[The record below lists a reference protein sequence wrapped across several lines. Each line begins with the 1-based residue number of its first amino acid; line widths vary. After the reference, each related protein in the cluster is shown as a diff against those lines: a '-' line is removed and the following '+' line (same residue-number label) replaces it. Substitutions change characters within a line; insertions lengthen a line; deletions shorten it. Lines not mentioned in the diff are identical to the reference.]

1 MKKAVK
7 VLYGLTAA
15 ALMLLGSASAFAG
28 GSKDAKP
35 AAKASVK
42 TLVYGTTDKVSDMDP
57 ASAYD
62 IHTWDV
68 FQNIDKGLLAYTA
81 GTTDI
86 VPGLASSFDVN
97 ATGDVF
103 TFHLRPGL
111 KFTDGTPLTAT
122 IVKWSIDRVI
132 ALGGDPS
139 WLVSDFVKEVTAKDD
154 LTVVFTLKQPCAFFP
169 SLAAT
174 PTYFPVNPNDFPA
187 DKIIKDISE
196 LKSGVLSGLGAYKLT
211 SFKRDEEAV
220 FEANPEYYG
229 AKPDV
234 SRIVIRYFA
243 DATTMRLA
251 FEKGEIDLVYKS
263 LNPSDIKDLSAKSE
277 FVTNRLPGPQIRYIC
292 FETSESMFKDKVLR
306 QAIAALV
313 NRPDVIQKVYLGQNS
328 PLYSMVPNGMMYQT
342 QNFKTVFGDANVA
355 LATKL
360 LASKGYTA
368 DNPLTFDF
376 WYTPTHYGDTE
387 VNMAEVLEANFESCP
402 SVKVTLKSAE
412 WATYKDNWGKK
423 LMPAYLLG
431 WYPDYVD
438 PDNYTAAFAG
448 TSGSAGMGIYFS
460 SPEWDA
466 LFAKEQGSTD
476 PAVRKQVFEK
486 IQAMWADEVMTV
498 PIWQGDLFI
507 FTKPSISGVKLGPTL
522 IFNYNELMM
531 K

>member
-7 VLYGLTAA
+7 VLFGLAVASMVLAA
-15 ALMLLGSASAFAG
+15 GCS
-28 GSKDAKP
+28 KP
-35 AAKASVK
+35 AAAAKDAVK
-42 TLVYGTTDKVSDMDP
+42 TIVYGTTDKVSDMDP

-68 FQNIDKGLLAYTA
+68 FQNIDKGLLAYTP

-86 VPGLASSFDVN
+86 VPGLASGYDVN
-97 ATGDVF
+97 AAGDEF

-111 KFTDGTPLTAT
+111 KFTDGTPLTASV
-122 IVKWSIDRVI
+122 VKWSIDRVI

-154 LTVVFTLKQPCAFFP
+154 ATVVFTLKQPCAFFP
-169 SLAAT
+169 SLVAT

-196 LKSGVLSGLGAYKLT
+196 LKSGTLSGLGAYKLT

-220 FEANPEYYG
+220 FEANPAFYG
-229 AKPDV
+229 EKPDV
-234 SRIVIRYFA
+234 GRIVIRYFA

-263 LNPSDIKDLSAKSE
+263 LNPSDIKDLSEKKE
-277 FVTNRLPGPQIRYIC
+277 FVTNRLSGPQIRYIC
-292 FETSESMFKDKVLR
+292 FETSSGIFKDKVLR
-306 QAIAALV
+306 QAVAALV
-313 NRPDVIQKVYLGQNS
+313 NRPEIIQKVYLGQNS

-342 QNFKTVFGDANVA
+342 ENFKTVFGDGNVE

-368 DNPLTFDF
+368 SKPFTFDF

-387 VNMAEVLEANFESCP
+387 VNMAEVLKANLEKCP
-402 SVKVTLKSAE
+402 AVKVNLKSAE
-412 WATYKDNWGKK
+412 WATYKDNWNKK

-460 SPEWDA
+460 DPEWDA

-476 PAVRKQVFEK
+476 PAVRKDVFEK

-522 IFNYNELMM
+522 IFNYSEL
-531 K
+531 KLN